1 MSRPE
6 PNTYLHPNYRG
17 WHNAPP
23 FRCYAAAQW
32 GGDGA
37 VFFGVKFNGEV
48 VLTIE
53 DPRGGLVPLDRGL
66 VWPDASEVYY
76 EIGSRW
82 APGRPPGL
90 GN

>member
-53 DPRGGLVPLDRGL
+53 DPRAGWSGWLEEWSGPRSTLMPR
-66 VWPDASEVYY
+66 A
-76 EIGSRW
+76 
-82 APGRPPGL
+82 
-90 GN
+90 